1 MKIIIDAF
9 GGDNAPLEII
19 KGARLARDEY
29 KIDIALTGKKS
40 EIERVA
46 EENNIDISDID
57 IADAPGIITMED
69 DPASVIKTKSDSSM
83 ALGFKMLSEGG
94 GDAFISAGNSG
105 ALVVGATM
113 IIKRIK
119 GIKRPAFAPVLPT
132 LKGCTM
138 LIDGGANVECR
149 PEMLL
154 QFGIMGSIYMNRV
167 MGIKSPRVG
176 LANCG
181 AEEHKGTPLYQ
192 ETYQLLKSS
201 GLNFVGN
208 VEGRG
213 VPEGESDVVV
223 ADGFTGN
230 IILKMYE
237 GVAAA
242 LMGRIKDVFTS
253 GIKNKL
259 AAALVLSDMKAMKKE
274 FDYNEYGGS
283 PLLGTSKPVFKAH
296 GSSKARTIKSAV
308 GLTAEF
314 VKNNVVSEIE
324 SEISLRR

>member
-19 KGARLARDEY
+19 KGARMAKDEY
-29 KIDIALTGKKS
+29 GVDILLTGSESKIKAVAAENDIKIDDMQIA
-40 EIERVA
+40 
-46 EENNIDISDID
+46 N
-57 IADAPGIITMED
+57 ADEIITMED
-69 DPASVIKTKSDSSM
+69 DPSAVIKTKKNSSM
-83 ALGFKMLSEGG
+83 ALGFDLLARGE

-105 ALVVGATM
+105 ALVMGATM

-119 GIKRPAFAPVLPT
+119 GVKRPAFAPVLPT
-132 LKGCTM
+132 LKGCSM

-149 PEMLL
+149 PEMLA
-154 QFGIMGSIYMNRV
+154 QFAVMGSIYMNKV
-167 MGIKSPRVG
+167 IGIDNPIIG

-181 AEEHKGTPLYQ
+181 AEEHKGTLLYQ

-201 GLNFVGN
+201 ELNFIGN

-237 GVAAA
+237 GVAGA
-242 LMGRIKDVFTS
+242 LMGKIKGIFTKN
-253 GIKNKL
+253 IKNKL
-259 AAALVLSDMKAMKKE
+259 AAALVLSDMKEMKKQ

-283 PLLGTSKPVFKAH
+283 PILGVSKPVFKAH

-308 GLTAEF
+308 GLTVEF
-314 VKNNVVSEIE
+314 VKNNVVN
-324 SEISLRR
+324 EISENING

>member
-19 KGARLARDEY
+19 KGARMAKDEY
-29 KIDIALTGKKS
+29 AIDILLTGS
-40 EIERVA
+40 EDTIRIVA
-46 EENNIDISDID
+46 KDNDINIDDIE
-57 IADAPGIITMED
+57 IANATEVITMED
-69 DPASVIKTKSDSSM
+69 DPSCVIKTKKDSSM
-83 ALGFKMLSEGG
+83 ALGFNLLAQGE

-119 GIKRPAFAPVLPT
+119 GVKRPAFAPVLPT
-132 LKGCTM
+132 LKGCSM

-149 PEMLL
+149 PEMLA
-154 QFGIMGSIYMNRV
+154 QFGTMGSIYMNKV
-167 MGIKSPRVG
+167 IGIDNPSIG

-181 AEEHKGTPLYQ
+181 SEEHKGTPLYQ
-192 ETYQLLKSS
+192 EAYQLLKNSD
-201 GLNFVGN
+201 LNFIGN

-237 GVAAA
+237 GVAGA
-242 LMGRIKDVFTS
+242 LMGKIKDIFTKS
-253 GIKNKL
+253 LKNKL
-259 AAALVLSDMKAMKKE
+259 AAGLVLSDMKQMKKQ

-283 PLLGTSKPVFKAH
+283 PILGVSKPVFKAH

-308 GLTAEF
+308 GLTIEF

-324 SEISLRR
+324 NNINL

>member
-19 KGARLARDEY
+19 KGARMAKDEY
-29 KIDIALTGKKS
+29 GVDILLTGS
-40 EIERVA
+40 ESKIRSVA
-46 EENNIDISDID
+46 AENNIKID
-57 IADAPGIITMED
+57 DMQIANADEVITMED
-69 DPASVIKTKSDSSM
+69 DPSAVIKTKKNSSM
-83 ALGFKMLSEGG
+83 ALGFDLLSRGE

-105 ALVVGATM
+105 ALVMGATM

-119 GIKRPAFAPVLPT
+119 GVKRPAFAPVLPT
-132 LKGCTM
+132 LTGCSM

-149 PEMLL
+149 PEMLV
-154 QFGIMGSIYMNRV
+154 QFGLMGSIYMNKV
-167 MGIKSPRVG
+167 IGIDNPRIG

-192 ETYQLLKSS
+192 EAYQLLKASN
-201 GLNFVGN
+201 LNFIGN

-237 GVAAA
+237 GVAGA
-242 LMGRIKDVFTS
+242 LMGKIKGIFTKNL
-253 GIKNKL
+253 KNKL
-259 AAALVLSDMKAMKKE
+259 AAALVLSDMKEMKKQ

-283 PLLGTSKPVFKAH
+283 PILGVSKPVFKAH

-308 GLTAEF
+308 GLTVEF
-314 VKNNVVSEIE
+314 VKNNVVNEIATN
-324 SEISLRR
+324 INI